1 MSKENNLSQ
10 HLQPS
15 IQFGEDDLLH
25 DHTPRQRP
33 TAQPAPTSDWTM
45 HFASFGSGS
54 SGNCAYLGNDREGIL
69 IDAGVDHE
77 KVFKTLAQNGISP
90 AMVKG
95 IILTHDHA
103 DHIRYVYRICRQYK
117 HIHVY
122 CTPRLMNG
130 LLRHHNI
137 SRRIKE
143 YQEPIFKEIPFHLAS
158 LTITAFDTSHDGAD
172 NMGFYIEGGNKRFVV
187 ATDMGEITNRA
198 DLYMRKAQYLMIE
211 SNYDRKMLDTGHYP
225 EYLKARVRSKD
236 GHLDNAVT
244 AEFVAD
250 MYTSDLKYVFLCHLS
265 NDNNTPEIALKM
277 TRTALERKGA
287 TVGDASN
294 TPTQRHRDVQVYAL
308 PRYDTSTWFVL

>member
-1 MSKENNLSQ
+1 MKRENNKYNYFQS
-10 HLQPS
+10 S
-15 IQFGEDDLLH
+15 IKFGDDDPLEDILLKS
-25 DHTPRQRP
+25 DPKAQKTPEGN
-33 TAQPAPTSDWTM
+33 WTM

-54 SGNCAYLGNDREGIL
+54 SGNCAYLGNGREGIL
-69 IDAGVDHE
+69 IDAGVDDE
-77 KVFKTLAQNGISP
+77 KVFKSLAQNGIKP
-90 AMVKG
+90 AMIKG
-95 IILTHDHA
+95 IILTHDHS

-143 YQEPIFKEIPFHLAS
+143 YQEPIFKEIPFRLAG
-158 LTITAFDTSHDGAD
+158 LTITAFGTSHDGTD
-172 NMGFYIEGGNKRFVV
+172 NMGFYIEGGGKRFVI
-187 ATDMGEITNRA
+187 ATDMGEITERA
-198 DLYMRKAQYLMIE
+198 NLYMRKAQYLMIE

-244 AEFVAD
+244 SEFVAD
-250 MYTSDLKYVFLCHLS
+250 MYTNELKYVFLCHLS
-265 NDNNTPEIALKM
+265 NDNNTPEIALNM
-277 TRTALERKGA
+277 MCEALKSKGA

-294 TPTQRHRDVQVYAL
+294 APKQRDCDVQVYAL